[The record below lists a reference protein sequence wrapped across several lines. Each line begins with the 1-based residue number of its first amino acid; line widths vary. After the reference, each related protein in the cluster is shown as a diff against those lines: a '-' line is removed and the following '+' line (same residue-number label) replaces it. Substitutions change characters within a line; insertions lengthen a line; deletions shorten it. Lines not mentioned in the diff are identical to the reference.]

1 MKKVDYVLKHET
13 DLHARSA
20 SLFVKEASRF
30 DCDIKILKDGNEYEA
45 KSILG
50 IIGLG
55 AAKGDTIT
63 LVARGDDEDE
73 AIASL
78 IKVLENEVES

>member
-1 MKKVDYVLKHET
+1 MKKVNYVLKHES

-20 SLFVKEASRF
+20 SLFVKEASKYY
-30 DCDIKILKDGNEYEA
+30 CDIKIIKEGNEYEA

-55 AAKGDTIT
+55 ATKGDQITI
-63 LVARGDDEDE
+63 LARGDDEEE
-73 AIASL
+73 AIDSL
-78 IKVLENEVES
+78 IKVLENDAEA